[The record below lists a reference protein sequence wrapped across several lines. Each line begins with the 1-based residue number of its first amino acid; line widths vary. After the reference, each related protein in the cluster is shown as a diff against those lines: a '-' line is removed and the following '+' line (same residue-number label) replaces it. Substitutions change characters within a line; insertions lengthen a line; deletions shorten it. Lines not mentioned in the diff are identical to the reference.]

1 MKQGRLGVGR
11 RKLRGPSNPRRSV
24 PRQTDPYT
32 SQRAI
37 TGPAACDVCHAIFE
51 KKRWRFDQTA
61 YEDLMA
67 AKRPKLTTCPACN
80 KIRDRYPEGVL
91 ALRWPGLSEHRR
103 DVLGLLRKEETR
115 AKKVNP
121 LGRIMKIEET
131 GKEWLVFTTSTK
143 LAQRL
148 GRELERAYHGASH
161 YHWAHHDKLVRVVWE
176 REA

>member
-1 MKQGRLGVGR
+1 MKQVRQGVS
-11 RKLRGPSNPRRSV
+11 RKGARGPSSPRRIA
-24 PRQTDPYT
+24 PRQSDPYAGLRT
-32 SQRAI
+32 IS
-37 TGPAACDVCHAIFE
+37 GPACCGVCHAVFD
-51 KKRWRFDQTA
+51 KKHWRFDQTA

-67 AKRPKLTTCPACN
+67 AKRPKLTTCPACS

-91 ALRWPGLSEHRR
+91 ALRWPGLAEHRR
-103 DVLGLLRKEETR
+103 DVVGLLKKEEAR

-121 LGRIMKIEET
+121 LQRIMRIEENDD
-131 GKEWLVFTTSTK
+131 EWRVFTTNTK

-148 GRELERAYHGASH
+148 GRELARAYHGATH